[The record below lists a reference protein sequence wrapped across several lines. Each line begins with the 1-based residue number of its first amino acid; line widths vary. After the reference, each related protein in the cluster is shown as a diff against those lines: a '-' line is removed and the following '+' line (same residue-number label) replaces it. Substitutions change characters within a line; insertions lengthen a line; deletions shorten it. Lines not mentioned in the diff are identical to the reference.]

1 MVSQEILVLLEYQE
15 RMAQMELLAHR
26 VVVVA
31 LV

>member
-15 RMAQMELLAHR
+15 RMAQMVHLAHR

-31 LV
+31 LE